1 MRIGPPI
8 APPPVHLARDHERS
22 VVAALVRDGT
32 WQRVRPGAYV
42 DAALLGGPDDARTL
56 ALARMS
62 ALRRQLT
69 CDAVVSHTSAALL
82 WGLPVLRAPT
92 TTHITQRY
100 SSRAGGPADLTRH
113 RPAVGDDDVVALHG
127 LRVTSLERT
136 VVDCA
141 RTESIRG
148 GVVVADAALHRGA
161 DVLRCHDLL
170 TGMAGRRGVVRART
184 VLDLAD
190 DGAESA
196 GESLARVALL
206 AAGAPPPQTQVAAPT
221 HLGTYWADVGWPEA
235 CVLAEY
241 DGRGKYAG
249 TPDAVL
255 REKRREDALFDA
267 GWRLL
272 RLVAE
277 DLRDPA
283 TLTRRLRRL
292 FPALTPRPALLR

>member
-1 MRIGPPI
+1 M
-8 APPPVHLARDHERS
+8 
-22 VVAALVRDGT
+22 RDGI
-32 WQRVRPGAYV
+32 WQRVRPGAYI

-56 ALARMS
+56 ALARIS

-69 CDAVVSHTSAALL
+69 CGAVVSHTSAALL
-82 WGLPVLRAPT
+82 WGLPVLRVPT

-100 SSRAGGPADLTRH
+100 SARAEGPADLTRH
-113 RPAVGDDDVVALHG
+113 RRAVGDDDVVTLHG

-136 VVDCA
+136 AVDCA

-148 GVVVADAALHRGA
+148 GVVVADAALHRGVDA
-161 DVLRCHDLL
+161 ELCHGIL
-170 TGMAGRRGVVRART
+170 TAMAGRRGVIRART

-196 GESLARVALL
+196 GESLARIALL
-206 AAGAPPPQTQVAAPT
+206 AAGAPPPQTQVAVST
-221 HLGTYWADVGWPEA
+221 HLGTYWADLGWPEA
-235 CVLAEY
+235 RVLAEY

-249 TPDAVL
+249 MPADAVL
-255 REKRREDALFDA
+255 REKRREDALLDA

-277 DLRDPA
+277 DLRDPR

-292 FPALTPRPALLR
+292 FSTLTPRPALLR